1 MLKRLCAML
10 FSISILLSVMVYPAS
25 ANEEFLESEFR
36 DCGEEVLE
44 INPKNILAEN
54 TEYSEAF
61 ILTRVS
67 DNMSGTKLSD
77 VLEHKGDTEAY
88 EIEIDH
94 SVYPE
99 VALYAY
105 TSGDALGAALFDF
118 GGGSYLQINA
128 TNGSTSTTHF
138 SPKGFVEVRNTSGEV
153 KKYTI
158 TAKAL
163 TDDAGYTIAV
173 GPKDA
178 MVEYLGGLE
187 NAATVGRNIQT
198 ANERSQ
204 WISSYS
210 VLLNGEGDWYR
221 YTPQTD
227 DATYVGNTIYGEHS
241 TAFVVYDA
249 ETLEPVYTSNSKE
262 DRFLW
267 VDSVLTR
274 TIMQNRIKLVPGK
287 TYLIQNYT
295 PTIITPTCEY
305 DVEYRAYIGLPC
317 VSSEEYTYRAPQYY
331 TAQANKKTTFYINVT
346 NEPDIYRFSRS
357 TTILFNSNSLLN
369 NAYITSCTITTPN
382 GIVLDAPNGRAR
394 FDEFTDLVDFLNN
407 RHNIPING
415 LWKIEI
421 KTSKTLSNLKFVI
434 GTYVVKLDR
443 LTAPKT

>member
-1 MLKRLCAML
+1 MLKRLLAAA
-10 FSISILLSVMVYPAS
+10 FSISILLSIMVYPAS
-25 ANEEFLESEFR
+25 ANEEFSEP
-36 DCGEEVLE
+36 DLGEEVLE
-44 INPKNILAEN
+44 INPRDILAEN
-54 TEYSEAF
+54 TEYSEDF
-61 ILTRVS
+61 ILTCVS
-67 DNMSGTKLSD
+67 DGTSGSKMSH
-77 VLEHKGDTEAY
+77 VLEHADDTEVY
-88 EIEIDH
+88 EIEVDH

-99 VALYAY
+99 IAFYAY
-105 TSGDALGAALFDF
+105 TSGDALGATLFKF
-118 GGGSYLQINA
+118 GGSYLQINA
-128 TNGSTSTTHF
+128 TNSSTSTTHF
-138 SPKGFVEVRNTSGEV
+138 SPKGYVQVQNTSGEV

-178 MVEYLGGLE
+178 MAEYLGGFE

-210 VLLNGEGDWYR
+210 VLLNGDGDWYR

-241 TAFVVYDA
+241 TAFAVYDA
-249 ETLEPVYTSNSKE
+249 ETLEPVYESNSKE
-262 DRFLW
+262 DRYLL
-267 VDSVLTR
+267 VDSVRTR
-274 TIMQNRIKLVPGK
+274 TVMQNRIKLEAGK
-287 TYLIQNYT
+287 TYLIQNNT
-295 PTIITPTCEY
+295 PTIITPVSEY

-346 NEPDIYRFSRS
+346 NEPDTYRFSRS
-357 TTILFNSNSLLN
+357 TTILFNSNSSLN

-407 RHNIPING
+407 SHNIPING